1 MGWWEGLATGC
12 TWLSENVGGY
22 LLNGVQPFGLDR
34 VQVFWTS
41 SLDLTGFSFVLVV
54 FIFAWN
60 RCQCK
65 TLVAELPRLQL
76 SGIAE
81 KGLIQGAKFDSSRMA
96 EHTKVCPRHHQRQ
109 EFTQKLKFL
118 AAMLPK
124 EHLDQLAPGGSFCRG
139 RRSQESGT
147 CGPSPTSCVDSDW
160 YSQLLVDTLGGS
172 RGSSEAEERSERCE
186 KSLRGAT
193 QTMDESHDAR
203 VEANFTELL
212 ARNTTLEE
220 VQACSSASRRCIF
233 RQGAFFF
240 RTVGI

>member
-65 TLVAELPRLQL
+65 TLVAALPRLQL

-81 KGLIQGAKFDSSRMA
+81 RVSIQGAKFDSSRMA
-96 EHTKVCPRHHQRQ
+96 EHTKVCPRHHQRSRIYTKV
-109 EFTQKLKFL
+109 EVPRCHV
-118 AAMLPK
+118 A
-124 EHLDQLAPGGSFCRG
+124 E
-139 RRSQESGT
+139 GT
-147 CGPSPTSCVDSDW
+147 S
-160 YSQLLVDTLGGS
+160 
-172 RGSSEAEERSERCE
+172 
-186 KSLRGAT
+186 
-193 QTMDESHDAR
+193 
-203 VEANFTELL
+203 
-212 ARNTTLEE
+212 
-220 VQACSSASRRCIF
+220 
-233 RQGAFFF
+233 
-240 RTVGI
+240 